1 LAYPELQATRTRTA
15 RRSRLG
21 ANVMKSREKAVD
33 LVFKGGSLGLLG
45 LGAGIGGSVLG
56 VGHWAL
62 YAGAGLA
69 AGSGFWMV
77 SRAAK
82 HLWQYGSR
90 LGATILGAF
99 TGLGAMAMMWSLG
112 QALLSLGLFAPG
124 TVLSSLGL
132 VGGIG
137 ATVWILGMV
146 ILALV
151 RLMSAERELD

>member
-1 LAYPELQATRTRTA
+1 
-15 RRSRLG
+15 
-21 ANVMKSREKAVD
+21 MKSREKAVD

-45 LGAGIGGSVLG
+45 LAAGIGGNLLS

-69 AGSGFWMV
+69 AGSGFWMI

-99 TGLGAMAMMWSLG
+99 SGVGAMAVMWSLG
-112 QALLSLGLFAPG
+112 QALLSLGLIAPG

-151 RLMSAERELD
+151 RWMSAGDDV

>member
-1 LAYPELQATRTRTA
+1 MTYHELQATRTGTE

-21 ANVMKSREKAVD
+21 PSVAKSREKAVD
-33 LVFKGGSLGLLG
+33 LVFKGGSLGVLG
-45 LGAGIGGSVLG
+45 LAAGIGGSLLS

-90 LGATILGAF
+90 LGATIFGAF
-99 TGLGAMAMMWSLG
+99 AGLGAMAAMWSLG

-146 ILALV
+146 IVALV
-151 RLMSAERELD
+151 RLMSTDRDLG